1 MKVCPPLT
9 FATRLPAARTD
20 RGFTLV
26 EMLVVMGIILILFSL
41 VVPATTSMLK
51 GNALTQGGQDV
62 SNQLGVAR
70 QLSLT
75 QNHPIE
81 VRFYQYGDPSK
92 AGESATDPATGWKF
106 RALQTFAISEAG
118 VATPIDKIHKLPN
131 AVIIDSGATLSTL
144 IGNASAGGTSSG
156 GTAAGS
162 GPVLTTSPQT
172 VLLPD
177 IGKYYNSVAFRFF
190 PDGSTNLPLAAGAT
204 VNSWFLT
211 VHGYQDGDNPG
222 TVPPNFLT
230 IQIDPSNGNTR
241 EFRH

>member
-1 MKVCPPLT
+1 MKVCPPTT
-9 FATRLPAARTD
+9 FAARSPVATASLA
-20 RGFTLV
+20 FTLV

-41 VVPATTSMLK
+41 VVPATTTMLK
-51 GNALTQGGQDV
+51 GNDLTQAGQDV

-75 QNHPIE
+75 QNHPVE

-92 AGESATDPATGWKF
+92 AGESATDPNTGWKF
-106 RALQTFAISEAG
+106 RALQTFAISDAG
-118 VATPIDKIHKLPN
+118 VATAMDKIHKLPN
-131 AVIIDSGATLSTL
+131 SVIIDSGATLSTL
-144 IGNASAGGTSSG
+144 IGKASTGSTSNS

-162 GPVLTTSPQT
+162 GPILTASPQT
-172 VLLPD
+172 FPLPD
-177 IGKYYNSVAFRFF
+177 IGNYYNSVAFRFF

-211 VHGYQDGDNPG
+211 VHGFQYGDNPSA
-222 TVPPNFLT
+222 VPPNFLT

-241 EFRH
+241 EFRP